1 MKMEKDLYYLCE
13 YIPEYLS
20 FKSLISSAK
29 QGAVEEIEAAEEL
42 EVVCLTDIVTG

>member
-1 MKMEKDLYYLCE
+1 MTMEKDFDYLCE

-20 FKSLISSAK
+20 SKSLISSTK
-29 QGAVEEIEAAEEL
+29 QGAVEKVEAAEEL